1 MPKKETKIVVA
12 MSGGVDSSVAAALLA
27 EKDYEVIGMMLR
39 LWSEPGLETT
49 NRCCSPAALA
59 LAKQVADQ
67 LCIPFYVIDA
77 KDIFRDVVVQYFIDG
92 YAQGITPNP
101 CLICNQQ
108 IRWEFLLN
116 KALSLGAE
124 YLATGHYARVEHL
137 RSGRARLLQSVDKSK
152 DQSYVLGV
160 LNHRQLKHALFPV
173 GIYTKKEV
181 RKLAKKHNLA
191 IANTKDSQDLCFLAG
206 SDYGSFLRRNTSCIE
221 KPGPIIMRN
230 GKVVGRH
237 TGLAF
242 YTIGQRKRLGIS
254 SPYPLYVLEKV
265 MVNNTLII
273 GSSDELG
280 RRELVAT
287 GVNWVCGNAPEKP
300 FKAKIKIRYKAPLVP
315 GEVTPKESN
324 RFIVKFEK
332 TVRDITPGQAAVI
345 YKGEEV
351 VASGIIEREQITEP
365 DVIPEKLS
373 SEEP

>member
-1 MPKKETKIVVA
+1 MPKKETKVVVA

-27 EKDYEVIGMMLR
+27 EKDYEVIGIMLR
-39 LWSEPGLETT
+39 LWSEPGQETS
-49 NRCCSPAALA
+49 NRCCTPAALA

-67 LCIPFYVIDA
+67 LRIPFYVIDA

-173 GIYTKKEV
+173 GIHTKKEV
-181 RKLAKKHNLA
+181 RKLAQKHNFA

-280 RRELVAT
+280 RRKLVAA
-287 GVNWVCGNAPEKP
+287 GVNWVSGNSPEKP